1 MSRRYQIV
9 DRPDRR
15 TPPDPAKLAA
25 LLAKDGQLLLPLLD
39 LIEHAEAA
47 VDDLIDV
54 MGRATIEAVL
64 LMSAEAVA
72 GPKQQGKKAGR
83 EIAYHGSQPGRV
95 ALRERQLRVR
105 KPRLRKK
112 SPRPGE
118 AGEVEIPA
126 YEAMRKDGRLADR
139 MLEILIDGVSARRYE
154 GVLPAMAETVGVS
167 KSQVSRE
174 AIGAGER
181 LLEELAERDLSGL
194 ELLAVWID
202 GLQLG
207 EHHVICAVGV
217 DAKGSKHV
225 LGLREGATENAAV
238 AKALLED
245 LVRRGLAPARPR
257 LFVIDGS
264 KALRS
269 AIDAVFGA
277 DQPVQ
282 RCRNHK
288 QRNVT
293 SHLPKDQHD
302 QALATMRAAFKLEA
316 AEGIAKLEQ
325 YASWLEREWPGAAAS
340 LREGL
345 EELFTVNRLGL
356 TSSLRRCL
364 GTTNLIDNGH
374 SAARERMRRV
384 KHWRSGEMALRWAAA
399 SFEAASKGFRR
410 IMGYKDLWML
420 KAVLDER
427 GRDEQLARRPAAG

>member
-1 MSRRYQIV
+1 MTRRYQIV
-9 DRPDRR
+9 DRPDRH
-15 TPPDPAKLAA
+15 TAVDPARLAA
-25 LLAKDGQLLLPLLD
+25 LLAKDGQLLLPLLE

-47 VDDLIDV
+47 IDDLVDV

-72 GPKQQGKKAGR
+72 GPKRQGKKTDR
-83 EIAYHGSQPGRV
+83 DVAYHGTQIGRV
-95 ALRERQLRVR
+95 ALKERQLRVV

-112 SPRPGE
+112 SPEPGA

-139 MLEILIDGVSARRYE
+139 MLELLIDGVSTRRYE
-154 GVLPAMAETVGVS
+154 GVLPEMAETVGVS
-167 KSQVSRE
+167 RSQVSRE
-174 AIGAGER
+174 AIEAGER
-181 LLEELAERDLSGL
+181 LLKEMAERDLSGP
-194 ELLAVWID
+194 ELLAIWVD

-207 EHHVICAVGV
+207 GHHVICAVGV
-217 DAKGSKHV
+217 DAKGDKHV

-238 AKALLED
+238 ATALLED
-245 LVRRGLAPARPR
+245 LVRRGLDPGRAR

-288 QRNVT
+288 QRNVV
-293 SHLPKDQHD
+293 SHLPKDQQA

-345 EELFTVNRLGL
+345 SELFTVNRLGL
-356 TSSLRRCL
+356 TGALRRCL

-374 SAARERMRRV
+374 SAARGRMRRV
-384 KHWRSGEMALRWAAA
+384 KNWQSGAMALRWTAAA
-399 SFEAASKGFRR
+399 FEAASKGFRR

-427 GRDEQLARRPAAG
+427 DRDQKLAGQAVAG

>member
-1 MSRRYQIV
+1 MTRRYQIV

-15 TPPDPAKLAA
+15 AAPDPAKLAT

-64 LMSAEAVA
+64 LMSAASVA
-72 GPKQQGKKAGR
+72 GPKQQGKKADR
-83 EIAYHGSQPGRV
+83 DIAYHGSQAGRV
-95 ALRERQLRVR
+95 ALKERQFRVQ
-105 KPRLRKK
+105 KPRLRRK
-112 SPRPGE
+112 SPVHGQ

-139 MLEILIDGVSARRYE
+139 MLEILLDGVSTRRYE

-174 AIGAGER
+174 TIEAGER
-181 LLEELAERDLSGL
+181 LLKDLAERDLSGL

-207 EHHVICAVGV
+207 GHHVICAVGV

-238 AKALLED
+238 ATALLGD
-245 LVRRGLAPARPR
+245 LVRRGLEPARPR

-269 AIDAVFGA
+269 AIDAVLGT
-277 DQPVQ
+277 DHLVQ

-288 QRNVT
+288 QRNVV
-293 SHLPKDQHD
+293 SHLPKDQQA

-316 AEGIAKLEQ
+316 TEGVAKLEQ

-356 TSSLRRCL
+356 TGALRRCL

-384 KHWRSGEMALRWAAA
+384 KNWQSGEMALRWAAA
-399 SFEAASKGFRR
+399 SFEAASRGFRR
-410 IMGYKDLWML
+410 IMGYKDIWML
-420 KAVLDER
+420 RATLEER
-427 GRDEQLARRPAAG
+427 QRDKQLARQAAAG